1 MGLSGLPCSAG
12 HPLGHVLNP
21 SKHPPN
27 MIPNEAIIA
36 FLNQNLH
43 KKIADGNPNP
53 ITTWLDGTLI
63 KASAGSVTAD
73 FDVRADQCNH
83 AGVIHGG
90 VISTILDEIMG
101 MTLITL
107 KIEHLY
113 VTINLHV
120 DFLFG
125 AKAGEKVTAISEV
138 FRVGKKIA
146 NVEAKLYNAE
156 GKLLAKGSSNLA
168 ATSVP
173 VKF

>member
-1 MGLSGLPCSAG
+1 
-12 HPLGHVLNP
+12 
-21 SKHPPN
+21 
-27 MIPNEAIIA
+27 MIPNESIIE
-36 FLNQNLH
+36 FLNQNLN

-53 ITTWLDGTLI
+53 ITTWLDGTLL
-63 KASAGSVTAD
+63 KASAGSITAE
-73 FDVRADQCNH
+73 FDVRPDQCNH
-83 AGVIHGG
+83 AQIMHGG
-90 VISTILDEIMG
+90 IITTILDEIMG

-125 AKAGEKVTAISEV
+125 AKAGEKVIAVSEV

-146 NVEAKLYNAE
+146 NVEAKLYNEA

-168 ATSVP
+168 ATSIP
-173 VKF
+173 VNF

>member
-1 MGLSGLPCSAG
+1 M
-12 HPLGHVLNP
+12 
-21 SKHPPN
+21 K
-27 MIPNEAIIA
+27 PNEKILAY
-36 FLNQNLH
+36 LNANLN

-63 KASAGSVTAD
+63 KASAGSITAE
-73 FDVRADQCNH
+73 FTVREDQCNH
-83 AGVIHGG
+83 AQVMHGG
-90 VISTILDEIMG
+90 IITTILDEIMG
-101 MTLITL
+101 MTLITVE
-107 KIEHLY
+107 IEHLY

-138 FRVGKKIA
+138 YRVGKKIA

-156 GKLLAKGSSNLA
+156 GKLLAKSTSNLA

-173 VKF
+173 VQF

>member
-1 MGLSGLPCSAG
+1 
-12 HPLGHVLNP
+12 
-21 SKHPPN
+21 

-36 FLNQNLH
+36 FLNQNLN

-53 ITTWLDGTLI
+53 ITTWLDGTLL
-63 KASAGSVTAD
+63 KASAGSITAE
-73 FDVRADQCNH
+73 FTVREDQCNH
-83 AGVIHGG
+83 AQVMHGG
-90 VISTILDEIMG
+90 IITTILDEIMG

-125 AKAGEKVTAISEV
+125 ATAGEKVIAVSEV

-146 NVEAKLYNAE
+146 NVEAKLFNAE
-156 GKLLAKGSSNLA
+156 GKLLAKSSSNLA
-168 ATSVP
+168 ATSIP
-173 VKF
+173 VNF

>member
-1 MGLSGLPCSAG
+1 M
-12 HPLGHVLNP
+12 
-21 SKHPPN
+21 K
-27 MIPNEAIIA
+27 PNEKILAY
-36 FLNQNLH
+36 LNANLN

-63 KASAGSVTAD
+63 KASAGSITAE
-73 FDVRADQCNH
+73 FTVREDQCNH
-83 AGVIHGG
+83 AQVMHGG
-90 VISTILDEIMG
+90 IITTILDEIMG
-101 MTLITL
+101 MTLITVA
-107 KIEHLY
+107 IEHLY

-138 FRVGKKIA
+138 YRVGKKIA

-156 GKLLAKGSSNLA
+156 GKLLAKSTSNLA

-173 VKF
+173 VQF

>member
-1 MGLSGLPCSAG
+1 
-12 HPLGHVLNP
+12 
-21 SKHPPN
+21 
-27 MIPNEAIIA
+27 MIPNESIIA
-36 FLNQNLH
+36 YLNQNLN

-53 ITTWLDGTLI
+53 ITTWLDGTLL
-63 KASAGSVTAD
+63 KATAGSITAE
-73 FDVRADQCNH
+73 FDVRPDQCNH
-83 AGVIHGG
+83 AQIMHGG
-90 VISTILDEIMG
+90 IITTILDEIMG

-125 AKAGEKVTAISEV
+125 AKAGEKVIAVSEV

-146 NVEAKLYNAE
+146 NVEAKLYNVE

-168 ATSVP
+168 ATSIP
-173 VKF
+173 VNF